1 MQLSKAKDYQET
13 LYDVPCDLEGST
25 CRSLCKYYR
34 GASANGTCESSDA
47 NCICHYKCWNVV
59 NNNHR
64 AKILNVWSV
73 KHWIKQ

>member
-47 NCICHYKCWNVV
+47 NCICHYKC
-59 NNNHR
+59 
-64 AKILNVWSV
+64 
-73 KHWIKQ
+73 